1 VITKY
6 TNNYKKNLTVLQKL
20 IRTLSGTCHKFTLD
34 FIRPAQFRN
43 FLVLLRG
50 AGGGFVFFPLHSI
63 GGATAYQLACTVHI
77 IHSFIFVYWEQ
88 KWQNAS
94 AQVIAIQDEYKN
106 SKNS

>member
-1 VITKY
+1 MDC
-6 TNNYKKNLTVLQKL
+6 NSEDNYRYQILVMFCKN
-20 IRTLSGTCHKFTLD
+20 IHDANG
-34 FIRPAQFRN
+34 
-43 FLVLLRG
+43 
-50 AGGGFVFFPLHSI
+50 HSF
-63 GGATAYQLACTVHI
+63 